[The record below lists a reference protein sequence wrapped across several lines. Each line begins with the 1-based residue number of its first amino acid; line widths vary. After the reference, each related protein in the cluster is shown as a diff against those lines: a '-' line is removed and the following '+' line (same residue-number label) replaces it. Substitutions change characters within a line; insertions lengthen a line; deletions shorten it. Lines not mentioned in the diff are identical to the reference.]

1 MELQLGCSVRG
12 LSEVRL
18 VLHDDGTISV
28 VLQLVASVA
37 LGDLGARARARAVV
51 SRRADGTGGS
61 GGVLRL
67 LVRKGA
73 RTGSK
78 EGEQGYTAA
87 G

>member
-1 MELQLGCSVRG
+1 

-18 VLHDDGTISV
+18 VLYDDGTISV
-28 VLQLVASVA
+28 VLQMVASVASVA

-51 SRRADGTGGS
+51 SSRADGTGGS

>member
-1 MELQLGCSVRG
+1 MELPSGCSVRG

-28 VLQLVASVA
+28 VLQLVASVT
-37 LGDLGARARARAVV
+37 LGARARARAVV
-51 SRRADGTGGS
+51 SSRADGTGGS

>member
-1 MELQLGCSVRG
+1 

-18 VLHDDGTISV
+18 VLYDDGTISV

-37 LGDLGARARARAVV
+37 SVASVALGALGARARARAVV
-51 SRRADGTGGS
+51 SSRADGTGGS